1 MDELILQDKYLMS
14 FFTNPN
20 NGLGYKEVKAN
31 TAYKMNANILNLT
44 LLSTDFKIREEIK
57 NDIVELGK
65 YGHSERILKRKY
77 LLPTPYKNNA

>member
-44 LLSTDFKIREEIK
+44 LLSTDFKIRE
-57 NDIVELGK
+57 
-65 YGHSERILKRKY
+65 
-77 LLPTPYKNNA
+77 